1 MRKLLFTIICFVI
14 TVTINAQCSHTF
26 RMIDSWGDGW
36 NGSTVDILVNGN
48 VVLNDVTAADAGGF
62 NTASSEDISFT
73 ASSGDDISIADW
85 FEGSY
90 IGEVSWE
97 ILDGNGNLLATG
109 FYGDETTV
117 TANCPS
123 SCNEVLTINTTNLTD
138 SSVDIDWAANS
149 SANSW
154 TVEYGTS
161 GFTLGTGTT
170 NNEGS
175 NTSSLSGL
183 TSSTSYDVY
192 IQTLCDGETSNWA
205 GPFSIYIPSG
215 DICGSYT
222 LRLIDSYGDGW
233 QGNTMDL
240 IVNGNTIFD
249 DITLASG
256 YENSLTFQ
264 VAEGDAITTLW
275 NGGGTW
281 GSETSYQIL
290 DIEGNAVS
298 SQAESSITNA
308 DPIIVICPCEIQ
320 ELISATFSDEC
331 ASDLTYNVVVSVSD
345 LGSGSSFL
353 DILNNDV
360 VEISGVGTGSHTI
373 TGLSGTNVIKLT
385 NENGCSISQTF
396 DTICSACTIS
406 SAPSDEP
413 CDAPSVDLS
422 QPFFG
427 STACSYDVSLGGSK
441 NGPDNFCASANNDS
455 WLLFTAA
462 AENVVLD
469 WEVEYDNP
477 GGYDPIDGFPSGPCG
492 WGVQFASFAG
502 DCNDEDN
509 MTLLA
514 CFNPA
519 SPISPSE
526 PGWSFQSEG
535 SFEIENL
542 EIGTEYFIYI
552 DGYAGD
558 ECNYSWTPQGGV
570 AITPPNDTCPNATL
584 INCGDLDTSNNI
596 LATNIDAPQACPGST
611 PGAGVWYKFV
621 GDGSAVTI
629 STDNTATNYDTQL
642 FLFSGDCDNLDCI
655 GSDDNSGTGET
666 SEIDFIANIGT
677 DYYVYVTG
685 DGSSIGQFGLSV
697 TCVDCQAE
705 PGNWD

>member
-1 MRKLLFTIICFVI
+1 
-14 TVTINAQCSHTF
+14 
-26 RMIDSWGDGW
+26 
-36 NGSTVDILVNGN
+36 
-48 VVLNDVTAADAGGF
+48 
-62 NTASSEDISFT
+62 
-73 ASSGDDISIADW
+73 
-85 FEGSY
+85 
-90 IGEVSWE
+90 SWE

-298 SQAESSITNA
+298 SQAE
-308 DPIIVICPCEIQ
+308 
-320 ELISATFSDEC
+320 
-331 ASDLTYNVVVSVSD
+331 
-345 LGSGSSFL
+345 
-353 DILNNDV
+353 
-360 VEISGVGTGSHTI
+360 
-373 TGLSGTNVIKLT
+373 
-385 NENGCSISQTF
+385 
-396 DTICSACTIS
+396 
-406 SAPSDEP
+406 
-413 CDAPSVDLS
+413 
-422 QPFFG
+422 
-427 STACSYDVSLGGSK
+427 
-441 NGPDNFCASANNDS
+441 
-455 WLLFTAA
+455 
-462 AENVVLD
+462 
-469 WEVEYDNP
+469 
-477 GGYDPIDGFPSGPCG
+477 
-492 WGVQFASFAG
+492 
-502 DCNDEDN
+502 
-509 MTLLA
+509 
-514 CFNPA
+514 
-519 SPISPSE
+519 
-526 PGWSFQSEG
+526 
-535 SFEIENL
+535 
-542 EIGTEYFIYI
+542 
-552 DGYAGD
+552 
-558 ECNYSWTPQGGV
+558 
-570 AITPPNDTCPNATL
+570 
-584 INCGDLDTSNNI
+584 
-596 LATNIDAPQACPGST
+596 
-611 PGAGVWYKFV
+611 
-621 GDGSAVTI
+621 
-629 STDNTATNYDTQL
+629 
-642 FLFSGDCDNLDCI
+642 
-655 GSDDNSGTGET
+655 
-666 SEIDFIANIGT
+666 
-677 DYYVYVTG
+677 
-685 DGSSIGQFGLSV
+685 
-697 TCVDCQAE
+697 
-705 PGNWD
+705 